1 MKLQADVVILDP
13 PRSGMHD
20 KALADVI
27 AALPPRIVYVS
38 CNYKNFAREMVE
50 LTKYYDV
57 AAMRAID
64 MFPHTPHVELV
75 TALVKK

>member
-1 MKLQADVVILDP
+1 MV
-13 PRSGMHD
+13 D
-20 KALADVI
+20 KALRDVI

-50 LTKYYDV
+50 LGKYYDIENI
-57 AAMRAID
+57 RAID

-75 TALVKK
+75 TALVKKME